1 MTTMTTENYV
11 EGGLLFEDSGCGFD
25 LPIKALIEGPLGD
38 LLFAIADLAVGL
50 AAGGEHL
57 GELLAEHGS
66 SWVFGGFDPADAN
79 AYASSETAHIR
90 SALGRDEAKLAD
102 LEARLAAGFPVLG
115 PPAPAP
121 TPTVEAYEPF

>member
-1 MTTMTTENYV
+1 METETLTYI

-38 LLFAIADLAVGL
+38 LLFAIADLAVGID
-50 AAGGEHL
+50 AGSETL
-57 GELLAEHGS
+57 GEMWAEHGS
-66 SWVFGGFDPADAN
+66 SWVFSGFDPTDAN

-121 TPTVEAYEPF
+121 DPSVEAYEPF